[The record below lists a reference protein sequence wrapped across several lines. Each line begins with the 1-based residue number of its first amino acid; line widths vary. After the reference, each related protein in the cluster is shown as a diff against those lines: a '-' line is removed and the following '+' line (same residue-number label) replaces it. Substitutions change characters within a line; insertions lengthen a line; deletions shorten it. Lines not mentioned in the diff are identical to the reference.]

1 MQREGVN
8 YPKNVHAHTNP
19 SANGIMQL
27 LRDVYSNKGTGNKP
41 EKEDTQSQETT
52 CGYRTNFPMKRN
64 EAPKQKQL

>member
-1 MQREGVN
+1 
-8 YPKNVHAHTNP
+8 
-19 SANGIMQL
+19 MQL